1 MEIINNTHYNLTIN
15 AHTIKPGDHYT
26 VGEMTFNSLPIYSDI
41 GSVEI
46 VTEYCKRT
54 FRCYGNLKARES
66 KRYKDSDDRPVIL
79 VSDTTPQNLYKG
91 EKI

>member
-1 MEIINNTHYNLTIN
+1 MEIVNNTRYNLTIN
-15 AHTIKPGDHYT
+15 SHTVKPGDYYT

-41 GSVEI
+41 GSIEV

-66 KRYKDSDDRPVIL
+66 KKYKDNDGRPVIL
-79 VSDTTPQNLYKG
+79 VSDTTPQNRYKG
-91 EKI
+91 EKV